1 MSAADSTAAIET
13 VFRLE
18 FGRLVAGL
26 ARYVG
31 DVGLGEELAQEAL
44 VDALEQW
51 PVEGTPRNP
60 GAWLMTVGKRK
71 AIDLFRRNETLA
83 RKYAEISLGGRPSRT
98 STTPP
103 EMRSRTTGFV

>member
-26 ARYVG
+26 ARFVG

-51 PVEGTPRNP
+51 PAEGTPRNP

-83 RKYAEISLGGRPSRT
+83 RKYAEISLEARPIRHR
-98 STTPP
+98 PHRWRRDP
-103 EMRSRTTGFV
+103 R

>member
-1 MSAADSTAAIET
+1 MSTADSTAAIET

-44 VDALEQW
+44 VDAIKQW

-71 AIDLFRRNETLA
+71 AIDLFRRNEILA
-83 RKYAEISLGGRPSRT
+83 RKYAELSLGADRPDLGDASR
-98 STTPP
+98 
-103 EMRSRTTGFV
+103 R